1 MQGTTKYVI
10 ISEVIRC
17 SFGAA
22 GTRERE
28 RERAYRLYSLDNLQ
42 RAAGMV
48 PLSELSW
55 RLLFVI
61 HGKDHASRK
70 KLLRGS
76 NSTYNCRRF
85 ARSPSSSGIIPVSWL
100 LSNALHGCRRRMVK
114 ITPPIDSLS
123 KQAALI
129 VCIQSI
135 IHTVFEA
142 CEAARER
149 PEYRPKADSWRF
161 DWYAEHR
168 SVFNVSACECV

>member
-1 MQGTTKYVI
+1 MVLVQQVH
-10 ISEVIRC
+10 
-17 SFGAA
+17 
-22 GTRERE
+22 E

-135 IHTVFEA
+135 NQSFIQCLKLVKLPERGRNI
-142 CEAARER
+142 ARETILGDLTGMR
-149 PEYRPKADSWRF
+149 NIDQYSM
-161 DWYAEHR
+161 
-168 SVFNVSACECV
+168 